1 MLFRWQ
7 ATARRSESDPSLIVL
22 HFMGW
27 DESRDEVRGCALE
40 RVSVLVVMFL
50 VIDLQS
56 LC

>member
-7 ATARRSESDPSLIVL
+7 ATAKRSESDPSLIVL

-27 DESRDEVRGCALE
+27 DESRDEVRGCALK
-40 RVSVLVVMFL
+40 RVSVLAVMFL
-50 VIDLQS
+50 AIDLQS